1 MEICRGTLQ
10 PTKPQ
15 EVDDELEESGDAPAK
30 TASLPSLELLRSKKV
45 CFAPKCFLAELRR
58 IEDRIERQGA
68 PNGYQSTSNCG
79 SMYKVLE
86 SELRRTNGSIST
98 LLAVTVAF
106 KEDHYCFHDTDI
118 PEVGQELI
126 LRLAKLWQSA
136 LGVAFPLDD
145 QSKAGI
151 LFMLNGF
158 KEQVPQRC
166 SQRGPERR
174 REAQRAS
181 ERHRD
186 AQGGPGTLS
195 HMELQKPQSKSM
207 EKLQGRHSTL
217 PWNFSRIYLGL

>member
-1 MEICRGTLQ
+1 
-10 PTKPQ
+10 
-15 EVDDELEESGDAPAK
+15 
-30 TASLPSLELLRSKKV
+30 
-45 CFAPKCFLAELRR
+45 
-58 IEDRIERQGA
+58 
-68 PNGYQSTSNCG
+68 
-79 SMYKVLE
+79 MYKVLE
-86 SELRRTNGSIST
+86 SELRRANGSIST

-195 HMELQKPQSKSM
+195 HMELQKPQSKSL
-207 EKLQGRHSTL
+207 EKLQG
-217 PWNFSRIYLGL
+217 F